1 MKAMDGKITLSV
13 SSLEQQLER
22 KSGNWYGNYEPTS
35 ENNPASAWTTDE
47 LRQEHERD
55 LFFNTT
61 TGYAYQYQKMTVMS
75 MEGKGK
81 R

>member
-1 MKAMDGKITLSV
+1 MDGKITLSV

-35 ENNPASAWTTDE
+35 GNNPASAWTTDE

-55 LFFNTT
+55 LFSILRLVMLINIK
-61 TGYAYQYQKMTVMS
+61 KMIVTNMVGQ
-75 MEGKGK
+75 E
-81 R
+81 